1 MGQQEARK
9 DTLPNF
15 HWEECGRR
23 VDRGDLEL
31 EKREE
36 PELRLE
42 VVLLALHLRRNQLAS
57 FGDDVICPGI
67 HPRSR
72 FQWVPTLLLLALTFL
87 PLRRMREGRFP
98 GQMPCSVD
106 ELFGL

>member
-9 DTLPNF
+9 DMLPNF
-15 HWEECGRR
+15 RWEECGRH
-23 VDRGDLEL
+23 GAPEDLEL

-36 PELRLE
+36 PELQLE
-42 VVLLALHLRRNQLAS
+42 EELLVLHLRRNRSAS
-57 FGDDVICPGI
+57 FVDDAICPST

>member
-15 HWEECGRR
+15 HWAECGRR
-23 VDRGDLEL
+23 GDQEDLEL

-67 HPRSR
+67 HLRSR

-87 PLRRMREGRFP
+87 PLREGRFP
-98 GQMPCSVD
+98 GQMPRSVG
-106 ELFGL
+106 ELSGL

>member
-15 HWEECGRR
+15 HWAECGRR
-23 VDRGDLEL
+23 GDQEDLEL

-42 VVLLALHLRRNQLAS
+42 EGLLVLHLRRNQLAS
-57 FGDDVICPGI
+57 FGDDVICSGTR
-67 HPRSR
+67 PRSR
-72 FQWVPTLLLLALTFL
+72 FQWGQALLLLALTFL
-87 PLRRMREGRFP
+87 LLRRMREGRFP
-98 GQMPCSVD
+98 GQMSCSVA
-106 ELFGL
+106 ELSGL